1 MLEESVTRESQF
13 GGSRMIEK
21 VRNIRCGGE
30 RSRVITSNNFVFYSL
45 FSGQLLFVS
54 FMKGIKK
61 WVEQHI

>member
-1 MLEESVTRESQF
+1 MTRESRF

-21 VRNIRCGGE
+21 MRNIRCGGE
-30 RSRVITSNNFVFYSL
+30 RSRVVTSNNFVFYSL

-61 WVEQHI
+61 